1 MYDVVVI
8 GGGVNG
14 LIAATLLAKAGLK
27 TIVLER
33 ADRVGGCARTSEI
46 APGFRCPTLAHS
58 AAIDEAIVRMFHL
71 QRHGLQRIPPAA
83 SAGAPTND
91 GRALVLSRHTRR
103 ARR

>member
-14 LIAATLLAKAGLK
+14 LIAATLLAKAGLN

-46 APGFRCPTLAHS
+46 APGFRCPTLAHTAS
-58 AAIDEAIVRMFHL
+58 VDEAIVRMFHL
-71 QRHGLQRIPPAA
+71 ERHGLQRITPAA
-83 SAGAPTND
+83 SACAPSVMPTSVGSIRTN
-91 GRALVLSRHTRR
+91 RA
-103 ARR
+103 